1 MKDASYR
8 RGGPKPSS
16 WLRWVPEEI
25 AGTYA
30 LSVLSLAVLTSEG
43 VLGDHLYGH
52 LLMGFMALPLS
63 VAAAATD
70 LAMESLTPQVLTSGT
85 AEWVSLLWPGLLQA
99 LLLWWLLRRGRHSVR
114 SERWGRLVATLT
126 TFLVIVS
133 GVVVVFDQWAPRRP
147 GGIPLLVLGVLQAF
161 FVFGYVY
168 KRSFATPLPK
178 VDP

>member
-1 MKDASYR
+1 MKDASSH
-8 RGGPKPSS
+8 RGEPKSPF

-30 LSVLSLAVLTSEG
+30 LSVVSLATLTSEG
-43 VLGDHLYGH
+43 VLGDHLYGY
-52 LLMGFMALPLS
+52 LLMGFMALPFFI
-63 VAAAATD
+63 AEAATG
-70 LAMESLTPQVLTSGT
+70 LAMESLTPQVLTSGA

-114 SERWGRLVATLT
+114 SERWGRLLATLT

-133 GVVVVFDQWAPRRP
+133 GVVVIFDQWAPRRP

-161 FVFGYVY
+161 FVFRYVY
-168 KRSFATPLPK
+168 KRSFAAPLPK
-178 VDP
+178 VDS